1 MFAAAALVVATPAAA
16 ASLGIEASTDLRRH
30 GLSWSDGKPAIEA
43 WGSLPLG
50 SGISVEAGAATL
62 RESPRHGGADLLGEA
77 ALRLTRQ
84 VGRWTLWGEIQG
96 VGFFGAANQN
106 YGQLRGGAALGIGP
120 AQLSAQAAWAPRQQS
135 IGGSNIYL
143 GGRASLGVSGTPL
156 TLGAAIG
163 RSMGSDDG
171 SGRANRLRPGG
182 DYTDFR
188 LDADYVVGPMT
199 LGASFTTTTIDQG
212 HRAAA
217 NSGTRLLLRAGLDF

>member
-84 VGRWTLWGEIQG
+84 VGRWTLWGEVQG

-120 AQLSAQAAWAPRQQS
+120 AQLSAQAA
-135 IGGSNIYL
+135 
-143 GGRASLGVSGTPL
+143 
-156 TLGAAIG
+156 
-163 RSMGSDDG
+163 
-171 SGRANRLRPGG
+171 
-182 DYTDFR
+182 
-188 LDADYVVGPMT
+188 
-199 LGASFTTTTIDQG
+199 
-212 HRAAA
+212 
-217 NSGTRLLLRAGLDF
+217 